1 MDVDG
6 DDYAASDRYAAKGLD
21 SDDDVPKKAAPNRN
35 KTVTEQYQKVC
46 SKLQECIYTAM
57 LTLSFHDLP
66 SSPKFNTFCN
76 VPTRILGA
84 LNQSIRPC
92 GSSMLKTS
100 EW

>member
-6 DDYAASDRYAAKGLD
+6 DDYAANDRYAAKGVD
-21 SDDDVPKKAAPNRN
+21 SDDDVPKKAAPKKD

-46 SKLQECIYTAM
+46 SELQECIYTAM

-66 SSPKFNTFCN
+66 SLPKLDTFCN
-76 VPTRILGA
+76 VLIRILGV